1 MLINLTGDRISNN
14 VAPIF
19 LRKEPAVSTAQTKIN
34 RLRLLPVA
42 RQMLFINGQSVAA
55 SDWRKWMLSRPLM
68 AVFSPKSRV
77 DRPGMWTQ
85 QSQRRGQVLKAGNR
99 HAPSRPN
106 ARR

>member
-42 RQMLFINGQSVAA
+42 RQRLFINGQSVAA
-55 SDWRKWMLSRPLM
+55 SDGAEMDVVSPIDGRVFTQIAGGPARDVDA
-68 AVFSPKSRV
+68 AV
-77 DRPGMWTQ
+77 
-85 QSQRRGQVLKAGNR
+85 A
-99 HAPSRPN
+99 A
-106 ARR
+106 ARASFEGGK

>member
-42 RQMLFINGQSVAA
+42 RQRLFINGQSVAA
-55 SDWRKWMLSRPLM
+55 SDGPEMDVVSPIDGRVFTQIAAGSARDVDA
-68 AVFSPKSRV
+68 AV
-77 DRPGMWTQ
+77 
-85 QSQRRGQVLKAGNR
+85 A
-99 HAPSRPN
+99 A
-106 ARR
+106 ARASFEGGK